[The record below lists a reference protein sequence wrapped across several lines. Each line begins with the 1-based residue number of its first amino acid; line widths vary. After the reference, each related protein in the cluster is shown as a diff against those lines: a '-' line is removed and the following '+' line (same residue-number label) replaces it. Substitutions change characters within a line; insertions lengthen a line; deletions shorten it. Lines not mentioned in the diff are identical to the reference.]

1 MTAPG
6 TKFIHADTFGNIF
19 AGSRLIVVV
28 MLFFVSFYRLDNTFA
43 SAPFPDYCLS
53 ARGCWFSPGLFSAV
67 RAFLTTGVTLCQIVN
82 TAKEQSFKFMQ
93 LNIGNESY
101 YRWLLQQT
109 PFPMLRHGRK
119 AHRLLWLLHNRENHP
134 AMRRGRTSL

>member
-43 SAPFPDYCLS
+43 RSRFRTIVYQLGVAGFLQV
-53 ARGCWFSPGLFSAV
+53 FFQLFA
-67 RAFLTTGVTLCQIVN
+67 AFLTTGVTLCQIVN

-93 LNIGNESY
+93 LNIGNETTIVDCFSK
-101 YRWLLQQT
+101 RRFQCCDT
-109 PFPMLRHGRK
+109 GV
-119 AHRLLWLLHNRENHP
+119 RLT
-134 AMRRGRTSL
+134 A